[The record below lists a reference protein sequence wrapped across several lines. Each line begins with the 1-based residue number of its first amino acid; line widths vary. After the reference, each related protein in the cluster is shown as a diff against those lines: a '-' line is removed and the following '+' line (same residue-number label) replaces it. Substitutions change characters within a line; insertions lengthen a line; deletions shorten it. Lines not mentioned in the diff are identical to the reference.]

1 MSRTAKMGLLIVI
14 VVVLA
19 GIYFIKNS
27 QEQEPQIRDVSIAV
41 TYEEAIQNDLPTML
55 EFRTET

>member
-27 QEQEPQIRDVSIAV
+27 QEQELQISDVSIAV
-41 TYEEAIQNDLPTML
+41 TYEEAVQNDLPTML